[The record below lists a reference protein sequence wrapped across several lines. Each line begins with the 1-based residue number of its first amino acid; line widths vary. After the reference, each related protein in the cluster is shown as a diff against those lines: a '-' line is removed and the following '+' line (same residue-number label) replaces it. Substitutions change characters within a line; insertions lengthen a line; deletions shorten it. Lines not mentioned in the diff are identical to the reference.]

1 MNDEQI
7 ARHIVRRLYSN
18 CAWGNKH
25 LLINRLK
32 SWLPKHLRGQVNEI
46 VKDLVRKEI
55 LVVYGR
61 TKHGLALH
69 LNIKKKAEIENYY
82 L

>member
-1 MNDEQI
+1 MEDEQI
-7 ARHIVRRLYSN
+7 ARHIVRRLYTN
-18 CAWGNKH
+18 CAWGKKH
-25 LLINRLK
+25 LLIHRLK
-32 SWLPKHLRGQVNEI
+32 SWLPKHLRNEAEYVI
-46 VKDLVRKEI
+46 KDLVKKEI

-69 LNIKKKAEIENYY
+69 LNIKKKPEIENYY